1 MRKRK
6 NCGTQE
12 KRKRRENIGKCG
24 KRKNCGKQEKRKRR
38 ESSGKHEK
46 RQKKK
51 PAKIAKNAKK
61 KTRFAVLKNAQI
73 HQNSITILI
82 FKSKKKGNRRV
93 LILSTADF

>member
-46 RQKKK
+46 RQKKTRKNCEKRKKKK
-51 PAKIAKNAKK
+51 PASQFSKMPKYIKIQLQFLFSS
-61 KTRFAVLKNAQI
+61 R
-73 HQNSITILI
+73 
-82 FKSKKKGNRRV
+82 KKKG
-93 LILSTADF
+93 IGGF

>member
-1 MRKRK
+1 MQKMRKRK

-46 RQKKK
+46 RQKKTPQKLRKTQKKK
-51 PAKIAKNAKK
+51 PASQFSKMPKYIKIQLQFLFSS
-61 KTRFAVLKNAQI
+61 R
-73 HQNSITILI
+73 
-82 FKSKKKGNRRV
+82 KKKG
-93 LILSTADF
+93 IGGF

>member
-46 RQKKK
+46 RQKK
-51 PAKIAKNAKK
+51 PRKNCEK
-61 KTRFAVLKNAQI
+61 RFAVLKNAQI

>member
-1 MRKRK
+1 MQKMRKRK

-46 RQKKK
+46 RQK
-51 PAKIAKNAKK
+51 N
-61 KTRFAVLKNAQI
+61 KTRNPSSLKA
-73 HQNSITILI
+73 
-82 FKSKKKGNRRV
+82 RV
-93 LILSTADF
+93 

>member
-51 PAKIAKNAKK
+51 NPQKLRKTQKK
-61 KTRFAVLKNAQI
+61 KNPLRSSQKCPNTSKFNY
-73 HQNSITILI
+73 NSYFQVEKKRESAGSNLI
-82 FKSKKKGNRRV
+82 YS
-93 LILSTADF
+93 

>member
-46 RQKKK
+46 RQKKTPQK
-51 PAKIAKNAKK
+51 LRKTQKK
-61 KTRFAVLKNAQI
+61 KNPLRSSQKCPNTSKFNY
-73 HQNSITILI
+73 NSYFQVEKKRESAGSNLI
-82 FKSKKKGNRRV
+82 YS
-93 LILSTADF
+93 